1 MFTVRPLAV
10 AGEGACTCT
19 ESKVSHSSGSR
30 CAGSDLQ
37 CWTRSEPR
45 RCGGSG
51 APSEAASAA
60 DEAGVTLRAPR
71 EASDLPG
78 RERQVEA
85 LELMAHLSHQ
95 EASVSVQ
102 SSEVTTREDGQSI
115 SLKLAGITDEIV
127 KKRNNNF

>member
-1 MFTVRPLAV
+1 MLDTLRAQGVWRLRRTVRSCL
-10 AGEGACTCT
+10 CC
-19 ESKVSHSSGSR
+19 R
-30 CAGSDLQ
+30 Q
-37 CWTRSEPR
+37 
-45 RCGGSG
+45 
-51 APSEAASAA
+51 
-60 DEAGVTLRAPR
+60 AGVTLRAPR

-127 KKRNNNF
+127 KKRNTNF

>member
-1 MFTVRPLAV
+1 ML
-10 AGEGACTCT
+10 
-19 ESKVSHSSGSR
+19 
-30 CAGSDLQ
+30 D
-37 CWTRSEPR
+37 
-45 RCGGSG
+45 
-51 APSEAASAA
+51 
-60 DEAGVTLRAPR
+60 TLRAQGVWR
-71 EASDLPG
+71 LRRTVRSRLCCRRSGRNAASASDLPG

-102 SSEVTTREDGQSI
+102 SSEVTTREDGQSV